1 VKTFVLLCSEE
12 DPISPRGV
20 KITSPKTPP
29 PGGRGLKRE
38 LVKSPSLLGEGDLGG
53 EADDHP
59 GEGREGGKI
68 KKKKIKQLS
77 MSLSWKQSVKDFET
91 YLRLEKSLSENSI
104 AAYTDDVLKLERY
117 FSEKGRYKNPAVV
130 TYDDLKDF
138 LAWFASDN
146 QNARTQSRTISGIR
160 AFFRFLLIEGEI
172 EENPAS
178 LIESPKIG
186 LKLPEVL
193 SEEEIDSLIGV
204 IDLSKPEGHRN
215 KAIIETLYGCGL
227 RVSELVGLRLTDI
240 HAAEGFITVTGKG
253 NKQRLVP
260 ISNTALK
267 EIKNYK
273 FYRNKLPVIHDQNIV
288 FLNRRGRG
296 LTRAMIF
303 TIIKDL
309 GAKAGIRKKISPHT
323 FRHSFA
329 THLVQGGAD
338 LRAVQEMLGH
348 ESILTTEIYTHIDR
362 TFLRDT
368 LIMFHP
374 RA

>member
-1 VKTFVLLCSEE
+1 LYYFVRN
-12 DPISPRGV
+12 IIKV
-20 KITSPKTPP
+20 FK
-29 PGGRGLKRE
+29 GLNS
-38 LVKSPSLLGEGDLGG
+38 KS
-53 EADDHP
+53 
-59 GEGREGGKI
+59 I
-68 KKKKIKQLS
+68 
-77 MSLSWKQSVKDFET
+77 MSLTWKQSYRNFET
-91 YLRLEKSLSENSI
+91 FLRLEKSLSENSVE
-104 AAYTDDVLKLERY
+104 AYLNDISKLEKYFREAGKDVLPSLVSY
-117 FSEKGRYKNPAVV
+117 A
-130 TYDDLKDF
+130 DLKEF
-138 LAWFASDN
+138 LLWYSIETR
-146 QNARTQSRTISGIR
+146 NARTQSRVLSGIR
-160 AFFRFLLIEGEI
+160 AFYKFLLIEGEI

-193 SEEEIDSLIGV
+193 SVMEIDTMIEQ

-227 RVSELVGLRLTDI
+227 RVSELVNLRLTDI
-240 HAAEGFITVTGKG
+240 HYGEGYVIVTGKG

-260 ISNTALK
+260 VSGKALK
-267 EIKNYK
+267 EIDIYK
-273 FYRNKLPVIHDQNIV
+273 QDRNRLPVIHDQNIL
-288 FLNRRGRG
+288 FLNRRGSR

-309 GAKAGIRKKISPHT
+309 AAKAGIRKKISPHT

-329 THLVQGGAD
+329 THMIEAGAD

-362 TFLRDT
+362 SYLRDT

>member
-1 VKTFVLLCSEE
+1 
-12 DPISPRGV
+12 
-20 KITSPKTPP
+20 
-29 PGGRGLKRE
+29 
-38 LVKSPSLLGEGDLGG
+38 
-53 EADDHP
+53 
-59 GEGREGGKI
+59 
-68 KKKKIKQLS
+68 
-77 MSLSWKQSVKDFET
+77 MSLSWKQAIKDFET

-104 AAYTDDVLKLERY
+104 EAYINDVSRLEK
-117 FSEKGRYKNPAVV
+117 FFEEEKEACIPVNVKYS
-130 TYDDLKDF
+130 DLKEF
-138 LAWFASDN
+138 LAWFNTEN
-146 QNARTQSRTISGIR
+146 QNARTQSRVLSGIR
-160 AFFRFLLIEGEI
+160 SFFRYLLIEGEI
-172 EENPAS
+172 KENPAS

-186 LKLPEVL
+186 FKLPEVL
-193 SEEEIDSLIGV
+193 SVNEIDRIIGA

-227 RVSELVGLRLTDI
+227 RVSELVNLRLTDI
-240 HAAEGFITVTGKG
+240 HYTEEFVMVTGKG

-260 ISNTALK
+260 VSNKALK
-267 EIKNYK
+267 EIDIYK
-273 FYRNKLPVIHDQNIV
+273 TDRAGLPVIHDGNIL
-288 FLNRRGRG
+288 FLSRRGRK

-309 GAKAGIRKKISPHT
+309 ALKADIRKKISPHT

-329 THLVQGGAD
+329 THLIEGGAD

-362 TFLRDT
+362 SFLRDT

>member
-1 VKTFVLLCSEE
+1 
-12 DPISPRGV
+12 
-20 KITSPKTPP
+20 
-29 PGGRGLKRE
+29 
-38 LVKSPSLLGEGDLGG
+38 
-53 EADDHP
+53 
-59 GEGREGGKI
+59 
-68 KKKKIKQLS
+68 
-77 MSLSWKQSVKDFET
+77 MSLSWKQSFRNFET
-91 YLRLEKSLSENSI
+91 YLRLEKSLSHNSI
-104 AAYTDDVLKLERY
+104 EAYLNDVFKLEKY
-117 FSEKGRYKNPAVV
+117 FNETGIDISPVNVSYS
-130 TYDDLKDF
+130 DLKAF
-138 LAWFASDN
+138 LAWYCSN
-146 QNARTQSRTISGIR
+146 NTNTRTQSRVLSGIR
-160 AFFRFLLIEGEI
+160 AFFRFLIIEGEI

-193 SEEEIDSLIGV
+193 SVIEIDRIIDQ

-227 RVSELVGLRLTDI
+227 RVSELVNLHLTDI
-240 HAAEGFITVTGKG
+240 HYGEEYVLVTGKG

-260 ISNTALK
+260 IGKKALK
-267 EIKNYK
+267 EIDIYK
-273 FYRNKLPVIHDQNIV
+273 QDRKILSVIKDQNIL
-288 FLNRRGRG
+288 FLNRRGSR

-309 GAKAGIRKKISPHT
+309 AAKAGIRKNISPHT

-329 THLVQGGAD
+329 THMIEAGAD

-362 TFLRDT
+362 SFLRDT

>member
-1 VKTFVLLCSEE
+1 VLLCAYFVVGYLRKEY
-12 DPISPRGV
+12 
-20 KITSPKTPP
+20 
-29 PGGRGLKRE
+29 
-38 LVKSPSLLGEGDLGG
+38 
-53 EADDHP
+53 
-59 GEGREGGKI
+59 
-68 KKKKIKQLS
+68 
-77 MSLSWKQSVKDFET
+77 MSLTWKQSFRNFET
-91 YLRLEKSLSENSI
+91 YLRLEKSLSDNSI
-104 AAYTDDVLKLERY
+104 EAYLNDVSKLEKY
-117 FSEKGRYKNPAVV
+117 FIETGSDISPLNV
-130 TYDDLKDF
+130 TYPDLKAF
-138 LAWFASDN
+138 LAWYGSN
-146 QNARTQSRTISGIR
+146 NLNTRTQSRVLSGIR

-193 SEEEIDSLIGV
+193 SVIEIDTIIDQ

-227 RVSELVGLRLTDI
+227 RVSELVNLRLTDL
-240 HAAEGFITVTGKG
+240 HYGEEFIVVTGKG

-260 ISNTALK
+260 IGRKALK
-267 EIKNYK
+267 EIDIYK
-273 FYRNKLPVIHDQNIV
+273 QDRNRLSVIKDQNIL
-288 FLNRRGRG
+288 FLNRRGSR

-309 GAKAGIRKKISPHT
+309 AAKAGIRKNISPHT

-329 THLVQGGAD
+329 THMIEAGAD

-362 TFLRDT
+362 SFLRDT

>member
-1 VKTFVLLCSEE
+1 LILNFE
-12 DPISPRGV
+12 R
-20 KITSPKTPP
+20 
-29 PGGRGLKRE
+29 
-38 LVKSPSLLGEGDLGG
+38 LV
-53 EADDHP
+53 
-59 GEGREGGKI
+59 
-68 KKKKIKQLS
+68 S
-77 MSLSWKQSVKDFET
+77 MSISWRQAKKDFET

-104 AAYTDDVLKLERY
+104 WAYNDDINKLEKFFTDTGINRLPV
-117 FSEKGRYKNPAVV
+117 EV
-130 TYDDLKDF
+130 TYEDLKDF
-138 LAWFASDN
+138 LAWFAADN

-160 AFFRFLLIEGEI
+160 SFFRFLLIEGEI
-172 EENPAS
+172 NENPAS
-178 LIESPKIG
+178 LIETPKIG

-193 SEEEIDSLIGV
+193 SVKEIDDIINV

-227 RVSELVGLRLTDI
+227 RVSELVNLRLTDI
-240 HAAEGFITVTGKG
+240 HYGEGFIAVTGKG

-260 ISNTALK
+260 VSNKALK
-267 EIKNYK
+267 EIDIYK
-273 FYRNKLPVIHDQNIV
+273 PDRNRLTVIHDENIV
-288 FLNRRGRG
+288 FLNRRGRK

-309 GAKAGIRKKISPHT
+309 AARAGIRKKVSPHT

-329 THLVQGGAD
+329 THLVEGGAD

-362 TFLRDT
+362 SFLRDT

>member
-1 VKTFVLLCSEE
+1 
-12 DPISPRGV
+12 
-20 KITSPKTPP
+20 
-29 PGGRGLKRE
+29 
-38 LVKSPSLLGEGDLGG
+38 
-53 EADDHP
+53 
-59 GEGREGGKI
+59 
-68 KKKKIKQLS
+68 
-77 MSLSWKQSVKDFET
+77 MSLTWKQSFGNFET

-104 AAYTDDVLKLERY
+104 EAYLTDVLKLERY
-117 FSEKGRYKNPAVV
+117 FTETGSDSTPAMV
-130 TYDDLKDF
+130 TYSDLKAF
-138 LAWFASDN
+138 LIWYGTDN
-146 QNARTQSRTISGIR
+146 KNTRTQSRILSGVR
-160 AFFRFLLIEGEI
+160 AFYKFLLIEGEI
-172 EENPAS
+172 DENPAS

-193 SEEEIDSLIGV
+193 SVAEIDRMIGE
-204 IDLSKPEGHRN
+204 IDLSKPDGHRN

-227 RVSELVGLRLTDI
+227 RVSELVNLRLTDI
-240 HAAEGFITVTGKG
+240 HYGEGFVVVTGKG

-260 ISNTALK
+260 VSGKALK
-267 EIKNYK
+267 EIDIYK
-273 FYRNKLPVIHDQNIV
+273 VDRNRLPVIYDQNIL
-288 FLNRRGRG
+288 FLNRRGAR

-309 GAKAGIRKKISPHT
+309 GDKAGIRKNISPHT

-329 THLVQGGAD
+329 THMIEAGAD

-362 TFLRDT
+362 SFLRDT

>member
-1 VKTFVLLCSEE
+1 
-12 DPISPRGV
+12 
-20 KITSPKTPP
+20 
-29 PGGRGLKRE
+29 
-38 LVKSPSLLGEGDLGG
+38 
-53 EADDHP
+53 
-59 GEGREGGKI
+59 
-68 KKKKIKQLS
+68 
-77 MSLSWKQSVKDFET
+77 MSLSWKQSFRNFET

-104 AAYTDDVLKLERY
+104 EAYLNDINKLEKY
-117 FSEKGRYKNPAVV
+117 FTDSGQDVSPASV
-130 TYDDLKDF
+130 TYSDLKSF
-138 LAWFASDN
+138 LAWYCINN
-146 QNARTQSRTISGIR
+146 QNTRTQSRVLSGIR

-172 EENPAS
+172 DENPAS
-178 LIESPKIG
+178 LMESPNIG

-193 SEEEIDSLIGV
+193 SVEEIDRIIGE

-227 RVSELVGLRLTDI
+227 RVSELVNLRLTDI
-240 HAAEGFITVTGKG
+240 HYGEEFVFVTGKG

-260 ISNTALK
+260 VSTKALK
-267 EIKNYK
+267 EIDIYK
-273 FYRNKLPVIHDQNIV
+273 QDRNRLPVLKDQNIL
-288 FLNRRGRG
+288 FLNRRGSR

-309 GAKAGIRKKISPHT
+309 ASRAGIRKNISPHT

-329 THLVQGGAD
+329 THMIEAGAD

-362 TFLRDT
+362 SFLRDT